1 MKYFSLFVVFLLFT
15 ILACGCTENSPPLTP
30 EPVPD
35 TTQPV
40 APLENTTPTLQQKT
54 LLDPFAGTW
63 ECKSYLASGPL
74 RKVYTFME
82 NGSWTRTNTNLDS
95 MVQAFSHGTWKK
107 ESEGNYVIHS
117 SVSGGTASFEY
128 DKGKDTLYEPHFKET
143 FHRVSEEYLLK
154 IRIPTLAISVTSS
167 QQSSK
172 IQGMTPNPGKVFL
185 LVNLSIE
192 NTNEP
197 GGFSFENRNIQA
209 VCDETSAGGAITQ
222 KLADRIENPLSPG
235 NLALGEVVEG
245 NVVLGIPEGTV
256 VSRIRIVNNEG
267 DTVSNIVELQNVP
280 RVEL

>member
-1 MKYFSLFVVFLLFT
+1 MKNITLLLVFLIIVVLV
-15 ILACGCTENSPPLTP
+15 CGCAENSPSLTP

-35 TTQPV
+35 STQPV
-40 APLENTTPTLQQKT
+40 APMESITPTIQQET

-117 SVSGGTASFEY
+117 SVSGGTAWFEY

-154 IRIPTLAISVTSS
+154 IRIPTLAISVTSA

-172 IQGMTPNPGKVFL
+172 IKAMTPNPGKVFL

-197 GGFSFENRNIQA
+197 GGFSFENKNIQA

-222 KLADRIENPLSPG
+222 KLADSIENPLSPG
-235 NLALGEVVEG
+235 NLAPGEVVEG

-280 RVEL
+280 SVEL